1 MNKTEGHNFSMLILL
16 PSKMILV
23 LVLLFNFSMHAQ
35 DREIRKDSLKIN
47 DSIIGI
53 AEYEYDK
60 SRGKTVYDGKFNF
73 QSVTESKLKSFD
85 FEAITYEGEFSSDK
99 KTGDWLYSNK
109 KMIEGDQKFVSGF
122 RVGNLAS
129 GTENLV
135 SGQFQDGLAVGNWKV
150 VKQDYINS
158 NVEDTL
164 FLIESTFKNNQ
175 LVGSLKSNSK
185 SILVQG
191 YFNADGYFHGEWEI
205 EHKDE
210 KVIENRTFE
219 AGLLKKYEITIDG
232 KTFDISYAGL
242 DTTIAKE
249 EQWEDITLEDGYF
262 DILNLVDLEV
272 EQSVSSSI
280 DRSLNTYHKK
290 TNEFIE
296 NSILS
301 FSFNTQFDIWN
312 AFKGS
317 KPLGLGKF
325 KVRKL
330 ELTSKEKKQVNEI
343 AENFDEIQAMLK
355 EFQDNSKVKIGKP
368 VYEKFNEAELIFNV
382 YRNEMSQLKKLVNVV
397 TSDAFLYIQRDD
409 IYNRIWPKLRFPV
422 EVTYEFQS
430 ELVTKSHKFPKSPE
444 REDFDL
450 EKANLL
456 INDIYKDVKAISE
469 EVSEIFE
476 AMEVEKSLSED
487 EEKLIKRK
495 DKIESLFD
503 ANSKEENYNS
513 LHERYSNL
521 VLQLTE
527 ERFNAYG
534 NLEVDKKKKEI
545 KNLLSCFDNLID
557 FYEFLEDLKSK
568 NERLDDAYTNTTFNP
583 YMMVDMSERIK
594 ENIYEAFDESLKPYL
609 LDKLSGDFSCGK
621 LENAMEDIN
630 KVYQKMLDLSKRDTK
645 AEERELRR
653 QKDPEKILSVLEID
667 LKY

>member
-60 SRGKTVYDGKFNF
+60 SRGETVYDGKFNF

-135 SGQFQDGLAVGNWKV
+135 SGQFQDGVAVGNWKV

-219 AGLLKKYEITIDG
+219 AGLLKKYEIIIDG

-280 DRSLNTYHKK
+280 DVSLNTYHKK

-301 FSFNTQFDIWN
+301 FSYNTQFDIWN

-397 TSDAFLYIQRDD
+397 TSDAFVYIQRDD

-430 ELVTKSHKFPKSPE
+430 ELVTKSHKFPNSPE

-487 EEKLIKRK
+487 EEKLIKKK

-521 VLQLTE
+521 VLELTE
-527 ERFNAYG
+527 ECFNAYG

>member
-16 PSKMILV
+16 PSKIILV

-60 SRGKTVYDGKFNF
+60 SRGETVYDGKFNF

-249 EQWEDITLEDGYF
+249 EQWEDITLEDRYF

-280 DRSLNTYHKK
+280 DVSLNTYHKK

-397 TSDAFLYIQRDD
+397 TSDAFVYIQRDD

-487 EEKLIKRK
+487 EEKLIKKK

-521 VLQLTE
+521 VLELTE

>member
-60 SRGKTVYDGKFNF
+60 SRGETVYDGKFNF

-135 SGQFQDGLAVGNWKV
+135 SGQFQDGVAVGNWKV

-219 AGLLKKYEITIDG
+219 AGLLKKYEIIIDG

-280 DRSLNTYHKK
+280 DVSLNTYHKK

-397 TSDAFLYIQRDD
+397 TSDAFVYIQRDD
-409 IYNRIWPKLRFPV
+409 IYNRVWPKLRFPV

-487 EEKLIKRK
+487 EEKLIKKK

-521 VLQLTE
+521 VLELTE
-527 ERFNAYG
+527 ERFNTYG

-630 KVYQKMLDLSKRDTK
+630 KVYQKILDLSKRDTK

>member
-60 SRGKTVYDGKFNF
+60 SRGETVYDGKFNF

-219 AGLLKKYEITIDG
+219 AGLLKKYEIIIDG

-397 TSDAFLYIQRDD
+397 TSDAFVYIQRDD

-521 VLQLTE
+521 VLELTE

>member
-16 PSKMILV
+16 RSKMILV

-60 SRGKTVYDGKFNF
+60 SRGETVYDGKFNF

-135 SGQFQDGLAVGNWKV
+135 SGQFQDGVAVGNWKV

-397 TSDAFLYIQRDD
+397 TSDAFVYIQRDD

-609 LDKLSGDFSCGK
+609 LDKLSGDFFCGK

-645 AEERELRR
+645 TEERELRR

>member
-60 SRGKTVYDGKFNF
+60 SRGETVYDGKFNF

-135 SGQFQDGLAVGNWKV
+135 SGQFQDGVAVGNWKV

-397 TSDAFLYIQRDD
+397 TSDAFVYIQRDD
-409 IYNRIWPKLRFPV
+409 IYNRVWPKLRFPV

-487 EEKLIKRK
+487 EEKLIKKK

-521 VLQLTE
+521 VLELTE
-527 ERFNAYG
+527 ERFNTYG